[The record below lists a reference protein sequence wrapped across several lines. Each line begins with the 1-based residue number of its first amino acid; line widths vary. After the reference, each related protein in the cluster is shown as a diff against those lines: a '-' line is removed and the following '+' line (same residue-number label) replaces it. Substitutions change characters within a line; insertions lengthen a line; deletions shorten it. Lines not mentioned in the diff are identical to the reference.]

1 MKQIMKW
8 TAHNRIGQRHRMND
22 ETLIMT
28 LAKVLIASAWAD
40 GELTNDE
47 VNCVKDL
54 MFNLPELTSRQWAE
68 LNIYMDSPVGDDER
82 ARLIADLQDAVSN
95 EQSRQLAIHMLDQL
109 VQADGDITLQER
121 EVVDETLAAL
131 VSTNV
136 GLGGALS
143 RFMRGRTTKRSA
155 ALADAPNREQYFD
168 DYVHNRVYY
177 RIQQREQESGETL
190 DIPEEKLRMLTLA
203 GGIMAQVARANPE
216 VTSGEQDVMV
226 DALQTHWDL
235 PHGEAAFVAE
245 VALSE
250 PASQLDRYRLAREF
264 ADTLRHED
272 ATRFLDVLFAVATA
286 DGAASTPE
294 IEEIR
299 QIAGSLKLFHKEFID
314 AKLKVRRDLREE

>member
-1 MKQIMKW
+1 
-8 TAHNRIGQRHRMND
+8 MNN

-40 GELTNDE
+40 GELSQRRGQLRQGPHVPT
-47 VNCVKDL
+47 C
-54 MFNLPELTSRQWAE
+54 PSSRPAQWAE

-95 EQSRQLAIHMLDQL
+95 EQSRQLAIQMLDQL
-109 VQADGDITLQER
+109 VQADGDITPQER

-131 VSTNV
+131 VSANV

-143 RFMRGRTTKRSA
+143 RFMRGRTTKRST
-155 ALADAPNREQYFD
+155 ALADAPNREQLLRRLCPQPRLLP
-168 DYVHNRVYY
+168 HPTTGARTAA
-177 RIQQREQESGETL
+177 RRL
-190 DIPEEKLRMLTLA
+190 HIPEEKLRMLTLA
-203 GGIMAQVARANPE
+203 GGVMAQVARANPD

-226 DALQTHWDL
+226 DALQTHWEL

-299 QIAGSLKLFHKEFID
+299 PDRRLAQTLPQEFID
-314 AKLKVRRDLREE
+314 AKLKVPRDLREE